1 MIATKFARLS
11 IIANEYTAEKF
22 ASTRADHDR
31 IRGRRVQQSG
41 SSDDGFSG
49 GSLIISNED

>member
-22 ASTRADHDR
+22 ASTRADHD
-31 IRGRRVQQSG
+31 
-41 SSDDGFSG
+41 
-49 GSLIISNED
+49 